1 MIDVQAIARHYG
13 GKVCKGNALIPT
25 PGHSSRDRGTA
36 IKASA
41 LAPDGLLVA
50 CYNGTTADALAVK
63 EMLRRDGFIASD
75 GERKTRELTAAER
88 RSIRQAELA
97 RQRERLACEEMAASS
112 AADLWSNANRADAA
126 HPYLVRKALEPFGI
140 RQSGNALLVPM
151 VDAGFR
157 LWNVQRIRPDGFKL
171 FLRDGRTAGLFWPH
185 GVHMLDGRPSDGPLV
200 IGEGFA
206 TVAAVHMA
214 TGHGVAAAM
223 SARNLET
230 VARSMRKL
238 FPAREIIIAADD
250 DSHLPENLGLNAAS
264 KAAQAIGARVATP
277 RPETRSGDSGAD
289 FADIPRDQV
298 AARIELARLGKAVS
312 HG

>member
-1 MIDVQAIARHYG
+1 MIDVDAIARHYG

-41 LAPDGLLVA
+41 LAPDGVLVA

-75 GERKTRELTAAER
+75 GERNARELTAAER
-88 RSIRQAELA
+88 RLIRQAELA
-97 RQRERLACEEMAASS
+97 RQRERLALEEMAASS
-112 AADLWSNANRADAA
+112 AADLWGHSSPADAA
-126 HPYLVRKALEPFGI
+126 HSYLVAKRLEPFGI
-140 RQSGNALLVPM
+140 RQSVNALLVPM

-206 TVAAVHMA
+206 TVATIHMA
-214 TGHGVAAAM
+214 TGHGVVAAM
-223 SARNLET
+223 SARNLEN
-230 VARSMRKL
+230 VARAMRKL
-238 FPAREIIIAADD
+238 FPAREIVIAADD
-250 DSHLPENLGLNAAS
+250 DSHLPDNLGLNAAR
-264 KAAQAIGARVATP
+264 KAAQAIGARIATP
-277 RPETRSGDSGAD
+277 RLETLSGDSGAD
-289 FADIPRDQV
+289 FADIPHDQV
-298 AARIELARLGKAVS
+298 AARIAAARLGE
-312 HG
+312 

>member
-25 PGHSSRDRGTA
+25 PGHSRRDRGTA
-36 IKASA
+36 IKSSA
-41 LAPDGLLVA
+41 LAPDGVLVA

-97 RQRERLACEEMAASS
+97 RQRERLACEEMAASG

-151 VDAGFR
+151 VDADFR

-250 DSHLPENLGLNAAS
+250 DSHLPENLGLNAAT
-264 KAAQAIGARVATP
+264 KAAQAIGAHVATP

-289 FADIPRDQV
+289 FADIPGDQV

>member
-1 MIDVQAIARHYG
+1 MIDVDAIARHYG

-41 LAPDGLLVA
+41 LAPDGVLVA

-63 EMLRRDGFIASD
+63 EMLRRDGFIASG
-75 GERKTRELTAAER
+75 GERIARELTAAER

-97 RQRERLACEEMAASS
+97 RQRERLALEDMAASG
-112 AADLWSNANRADAA
+112 AADLWSKASRADAA
-126 HPYLVRKALEPFGI
+126 HPYLVAKGLEPFGV
-140 RQSGNALLVPM
+140 RQSGDALLVPM

-206 TVAAVHMA
+206 TVATIHMA
-214 TGHGVAAAM
+214 TGHGVVAAM
-223 SARNLET
+223 SARNLEN
-230 VARSMRKL
+230 VARAMRKL
-238 FPAREIIIAADD
+238 FPAREIVIAADD
-250 DSHLPENLGLNAAS
+250 DSHLPDNLGLNAAR
-264 KAAQAIGARVATP
+264 KAAQAIGARIATP
-277 RPETRSGDSGAD
+277 RPETLSGDSGAD

-298 AARIELARLGKAVS
+298 AARIAAARLGE
-312 HG
+312 